1 MNVTRSL
8 IIGAAIALITATACN
23 STPGAGR
30 AATAELDE
38 QSIVL
43 DVRTPAEYAEGHL
56 DGARLLDLTGGQFEA
71 SLPELDPDAEYF
83 VYCRSGNRSSQAVA
97 MMERAGFTDVTNLG
111 SVQQAADATGLPI
124 VG

>member
-8 IIGAAIALITATACN
+8 MIGAAIALITATACT

-83 VYCRSGNRSSQAVA
+83 LYCRSGNRSSQAVA
-97 MMERAGFTDVTNLG
+97 MMEQAGFTDVTDLG
-111 SVQQAADATGLPI
+111 SVRQAADATGLPI